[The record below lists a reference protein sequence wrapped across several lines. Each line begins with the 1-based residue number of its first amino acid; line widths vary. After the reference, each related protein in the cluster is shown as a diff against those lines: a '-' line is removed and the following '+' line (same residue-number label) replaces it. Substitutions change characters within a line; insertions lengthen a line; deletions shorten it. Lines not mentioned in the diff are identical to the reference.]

1 VVPVGVGG
9 SGGVPPPVGAWD
21 VEEAAASRR
30 LEAAAMSGRWRRRRR
45 PAVATLMSARGELG
59 AMDYDFYFSFDLI
72 LTPSKN
78 NA

>member
-1 VVPVGVGG
+1 
-9 SGGVPPPVGAWD
+9 VGAWD

-30 LEAAAMSGRWRRRRR
+30 WRQPRRLGGGGGGGQRWR